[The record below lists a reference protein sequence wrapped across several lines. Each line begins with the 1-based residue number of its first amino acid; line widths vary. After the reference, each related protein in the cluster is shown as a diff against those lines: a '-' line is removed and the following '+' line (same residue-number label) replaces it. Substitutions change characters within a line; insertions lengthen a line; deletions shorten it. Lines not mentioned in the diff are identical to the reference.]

1 MRKWLEH
8 ANAGLYLCRSGKR
21 FGLSLN
27 GQGADLKTLGSSRLL
42 SLALALMLHLGFL
55 WLVQGSG
62 LPVARSQLPST
73 RLAPTVLVHLP
84 PLQIQIKTSR
94 LPDTKRPLE
103 PARARNSVP
112 QSNAP
117 PSAADPDPAVLKLAT
132 PANPVT
138 QITPATPAPQ
148 APSLPG
154 QAALSAAPSA
164 PEAPEAPKPLNL
176 TLAREAMRALPPAS
190 APVLPSGRLPLTL
203 EQRMSK
209 TLAANGSGPWVEER
223 MDMNHVRFRKGDL
236 CITYTRPQSAG
247 LFPSDAS
254 AQQTPWTTPG
264 MQACPN

>member
-1 MRKWLEH
+1 MKTF
-8 ANAGLYLCRSGKR
+8 GR
-21 FGLSLN
+21 F
-27 GQGADLKTLGSSRLL
+27 RLWIV
-42 SLALALMLHLGFL
+42 ALVLLLHLGFL
-55 WLVQGSG
+55 WVLQGLHTPRARPQTSSPRLV
-62 LPVARSQLPST
+62 
-73 RLAPTVLVHLP
+73 PTVLVLLP
-84 PLQIQIKTSR
+84 PLQIQIKTPR
-94 LPDTKRPLE
+94 LPDTKRPWE
-103 PARARNSVP
+103 PAHTGNSVP
-112 QSNAP
+112 QSNGP
-117 PSAADPDPAVLKLAT
+117 PSVAEPDPAVLKLAT

-176 TLAREAMRALPPAS
+176 TLSREAMRALPPAS

-254 AQQTPWTTPG
+254 AQHTPWTTPG